1 MSAGTTRSSL
11 RKPARSPARAAARCP
26 GRAIPTERRIV
37 ARLRAGDPEAF
48 ALIYGRWY
56 EPMRR
61 LAATYVR
68 CEAQDVVQDVFLTLW
83 RVARRSV
90 SGRR

>member
-56 EPMRR
+56 
-61 LAATYVR
+61 VR